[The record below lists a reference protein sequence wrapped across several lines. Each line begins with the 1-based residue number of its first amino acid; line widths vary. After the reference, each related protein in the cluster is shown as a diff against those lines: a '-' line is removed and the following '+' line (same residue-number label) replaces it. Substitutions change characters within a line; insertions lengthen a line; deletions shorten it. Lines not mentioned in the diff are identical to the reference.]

1 MAKMSGRLWTNFSGD
16 SRNRAATEASDEDRG
31 GFFVGEDFFGLD
43 HRDDVPRAD
52 LGAELAA
59 DAALEVDG
67 ADAHGIAGVL
77 GIVDLVDAI
86 DRADG
91 DAGVTAGAEVLVE
104 DGELFRQLLSH
115 RSNGL

>member
-1 MAKMSGRLWTNFSGD
+1 M
-16 SRNRAATEASDEDRG
+16 
-31 GFFVGEDFFGLD
+31 GEDLFAWD
-43 HRDDVPRAD
+43 HRDDVPGAD

-67 ADAHGIAGVL
+67 ADAHGVAGVV
-77 GIVDLVDAI
+77 GVVDLVDAI

-104 DGELFRQLLSH
+104 DGELFWQFLGHWNS
-115 RSNGL
+115 GL